1 MYEIKLLLDYFCT
14 NTTFYLQD
22 FVKYEDIRA
31 NIYVIGVNLDWN
43 HQESR
48 ARGQPRPFCSRCG
61 SGGTCFSLIFIILFL
76 PLFLFTSG
84 TSLGSLS
91 SLNQIKQVKLQVGIS
106 TFPSFFEM
114 QIQSKS
120 PINMKDPNEYKEVE
134 ILNPKLQQIP
144 YADTKEY
151 ENKEVQKLE
160 LSTSSGSN
168 WPITVDSRDKLISR
182 LRVYRR
188 EIILE
193 VDITFLTKN
202 NKVFSFNHK
211 HNLSKTSSFDLSL
224 VLSKENGTTKTFITL
239 PEFLPMFVRLPREG
253 LGK

>member
-1 MYEIKLLLDYFCT
+1 MPFRVFPFLYEIKLLLDYFCT

-106 TFPSFFEM
+106 TFP
-114 QIQSKS
+114 
-120 PINMKDPNEYKEVE
+120 
-134 ILNPKLQQIP
+134 
-144 YADTKEY
+144 
-151 ENKEVQKLE
+151 
-160 LSTSSGSN
+160 
-168 WPITVDSRDKLISR
+168 R
-182 LRVYRR
+182 
-188 EIILE
+188 
-193 VDITFLTKN
+193 
-202 NKVFSFNHK
+202 
-211 HNLSKTSSFDLSL
+211 
-224 VLSKENGTTKTFITL
+224 
-239 PEFLPMFVRLPREG
+239 
-253 LGK
+253 